1 MKASK
6 IAFFQKKEETNLFD
20 PLELRDKLTKI
31 TNKGGPESQNNKNE
45 KPLEALPIEDKL
57 KEIKTQIEQNQT
69 DTAEQFEKTQNGIRE
84 VIKRQKILNKFDF
97 LRYRI
102 MLDRWMES

>member
-31 TNKGGPESQNNKNE
+31 TNKAGPESQNNKNE

-57 KEIKTQIEQNQT
+57 EEIKTQIEQNQT
-69 DTAEQFEKTQNGIRE
+69 DTAEQFEKTKNGIQE

-102 MLDRWMES
+102 KLDRWMES